1 MPSKKSQE
9 PIIEGRTNPLLNIQ
23 PKPTSDLTVLEREFE
38 IWEDPK
44 KPQEGNPLRFFFR
57 LGKDGKP
64 VKLGDGSYG
73 VVYEVLEKGADEH
86 KPGKRFAVKL
96 LYSARA
102 NVHNISTVPPDD
114 LGEKYSSLFQGKPS
128 YEELISRLKELEYDK
143 EAVLE
148 LFKLLGNAT
157 PKFAKERFEQ
167 EIKATTT
174 IRNARPGQFYR
185 VVDIKGGT
193 ESFRGSD
200 AYKNLSAEFSSGGFT
215 VSDYALVMQ
224 LYDYTLK
231 DLLENGKTGHYQ
243 MQIPEKENP
252 LPSLSEEMQTTLG
265 RQIKSSQEELL
276 QELAEALGRIDENIK
291 KDLFEKAKALIVP
304 LSGYDLLKRL
314 DFNERIRSILPII
327 LDITRGVETIH
338 FAKKRHRDLK
348 PANVYLQV
356 SEDKHSLKADIGDLG
371 FIDTDVHVGG
381 SKAEFNV
388 SEVLAFGTYH
398 YRSPEQKD
406 YFDVCEVAV
415 YSNENRTTSL
425 IIKDP
430 KFRNT
435 IIEKGDF
442 VIFSKDDNKTR
453 YTICNDPV
461 WGNQQRDAVTIELKS
476 PQTVVKPPPKD
487 EKTQVF
493 FFKSQQVRTDMFGV
507 GALIYDLVT
516 AGESPE
522 RFYDEIRSFDKE
534 SGSVENLMRHYG
546 QLYEFEPPDQSFVNI
561 FRPFRHPDRREYVP
575 TKLVEIILKC
585 MLYKV
590 KDSYYGQ
597 LGENAITL
605 ALTDLRSMEKEPY
618 LTKGGN
624 INPLLG
630 GDFNITPTLSRDK
643 RLDKTISELQQQ
655 HFIKRIPHA
664 YTYLFQLYKRIE
676 DSVTGDNKNKAFF
689 IQLLPESVSNEER
702 RLAYENVIQYANEQD
717 YHADLLANGV
727 SKISR
732 NIMNP
737 FVPDYLKFMQRRVK
751 ITPFEK
757 DSVYYR
763 VSFQDTAWTGDM
775 IKVGDWIRIEKETS
789 IQLFRVASIKDDI
802 VALEQELL
810 NDGRKEK
817 QNKDGEKTIGSSN
830 LTIEETLDGLFIQS
844 LDPAKY
850 YSHLLGIYL
859 YQMFFVGIRETP
871 KSTLPLIYTLKGY
884 YPLTNDG
891 MLIAIGDAL
900 LGQGPVDDVLSL
912 LSNIY
917 LKLILTEYS
926 GSYWKE
932 SGGEILKMIVNIRK
946 DLRKLADL
954 IAENL
959 YENFTPDITLGLI
972 ELKNGAGEKASPSFS
987 PSRVLIDQ
995 IKLKP
1000 VADLKDIF
1008 GFWQRQYMLAVN
1020 VRGMGQ
1026 VLPKPKATYLESEM
1040 VTLTAEAD
1048 DGWQFAKWVFDDQQF
1063 AAEVDPI
1070 QTSISFP
1077 MDGNR
1082 IVTAVF
1088 VSDQAILKE
1097 KKFVLKMQLEDEQG
1111 GMIRVEPEQE
1121 QYDWGKRVYLT
1132 AKEHEG
1138 FEFVGWKSNSLIGG
1152 IDHSISFFMQEDV
1165 TITAVFKKRKYHL
1178 FVQSEGGG
1186 TIDPEPKG
1194 AGFEYEY
1201 GTQVVLKAIQKETQ
1215 FLGWEKDGI
1224 FYSNDL
1230 TLDFPIKDNMSLLAR
1245 FVKDEKYILSIEVV
1259 GEGFGKVTRSVEG
1272 PAYKPGTYVN
1282 IKAIAKSKGWG
1293 GNYTF
1298 MGWSGDYEGTNPN
1311 PVIKVTKNM
1320 HIIARFD

>member
-1 MPSKKSQE
+1 MPSKKSKE
-9 PIIEGRTNPLLNIQ
+9 PTIEVQTNDLADT
-23 PKPTSDLTVLEREFE
+23 KPRRKLTALEREFT
-38 IWEDPK
+38 IWENPK
-44 KPQEGNPLRFFFR
+44 KPKEGNPLLFFFR
-57 LGKDGKP
+57 LDKDGKP
-64 VKLGDGSYG
+64 IKLGDGTYG
-73 VVYEVLEKGADEH
+73 VVYEVLEKGADER

-114 LGEKYSSLFQGKPS
+114 LDDKYSPLFQGKPS
-128 YEELISRLKELEYDK
+128 YEELILRLQKPDYDK
-143 EAVLE
+143 NTVLE
-148 LFKLLGNAT
+148 LFKTLGEAT
-157 PKFAKERFEQ
+157 PKFAKDRFEQ

-174 IRNARPGQFYR
+174 IRNARPSQFYR

-193 ESFRGSD
+193 ESFRNSN
-200 AYKNLSAEFSSGGFT
+200 AYKNLSTEFSSGGFT
-215 VSDYALVMQ
+215 VSDYALVME
-224 LYDYTLK
+224 LYNYTLK

-243 MQIPEKENP
+243 LQIPEKGNP
-252 LPSLSEEMQTTLG
+252 FEQFLSEETQTTLE
-265 RQIKSSQEELL
+265 RQIKSRPEELL
-276 QELAEALGRIDENIK
+276 QEIAGALVKTDEKIK
-291 KDLFEKAKALIVP
+291 NELLGKAKDLIGP

-327 LDITRGVETIH
+327 LDIARGVETIH
-338 FAKKRHRDLK
+338 FARKRHRDLK

-356 SEDKHSLKADIGDLG
+356 SEDKHSLQADIGDLG

-415 YSNENRTTSL
+415 HNDEKGNTSL

-453 YTICNDPV
+453 YTIHNDPF
-461 WGNQQRDAVTIELKS
+461 WGNGQHDAVTIQLKA
-476 PQTVVKPPPKD
+476 PQTVTEFPPED

-493 FFKSQQVRTDMFGV
+493 FFKSQQVRTDMFGL

-522 RFYDEIRSFDKE
+522 RFYDEIRSFDKA
-534 SGSVENLMRHYG
+534 SGSVENLMGHYE

-575 TKLVEIILKC
+575 TELVKIILKC

-597 LGENAITL
+597 LGDTAITL
-605 ALTDLRSMEKEPY
+605 ALTDLRSMEKDPY
-618 LTKGGN
+618 LTKEGN

-630 GDFNITPTLSRDK
+630 GNFNITPTLSRDK

-655 HFIKRIPHA
+655 HFIKRIPNA

-676 DSVTGDNKNKAFF
+676 DSVTDNKSKAFF
-689 IQLLPESVSNEER
+689 IQLLPESISNEER

-751 ITPFEK
+751 ITSCEK
-757 DSVYYR
+757 DSIYYR

-775 IKVGDWIRIEKETS
+775 IKVGDWIRIEKETG
-789 IQLFRVASIKDDI
+789 IQLFKVASIKDDF
-802 VALEQELL
+802 VALEQEVL
-810 NDGRKEK
+810 NEARKEK
-817 QNKDGEKTIGSSN
+817 QNKDGDKVLDSGN

-844 LDPAKY
+844 LHPAKY
-850 YSHLLGIYL
+850 YSHVLGIYL
-859 YQMFFVGIRETP
+859 YQMFFVGISETP

-884 YPLTNDG
+884 YPLTNDSL
-891 MLIAIGDAL
+891 LITIGDAS

-932 SGGEILKMIVNIRK
+932 ANGEILKMIVNIRK

-972 ELKNGAGEKASPSFS
+972 ELQEGVDESATPSFS

-1000 VADLKDIF
+1000 VADLKDVF
-1008 GFWQRQYMLAVN
+1008 GFWQRQYMLAVS
-1020 VRGMGQ
+1020 VRGMGK
-1026 VLPKPKATYLESEM
+1026 VLPKPKVAYFESEM

-1048 DGWQFAKWVFDDQQF
+1048 DGWHFAKWELDDQQLSG
-1063 AAEVDPI
+1063 EVNPV
-1070 QTSISFP
+1070 QNSVSFP
-1077 MDGNR
+1077 MYGNR
-1082 IVTAVF
+1082 SITAVF
-1088 VSDQAILKE
+1088 VSDQAILQE
-1097 KKFVLKMQLEDEQG
+1097 KKFVLKTQLEGDQG
-1111 GMIRVEPEQE
+1111 GMIRVEPEQV

-1138 FEFVGWKSNSLIGG
+1138 FEFVGWKSDGLIGG
-1152 IDHSISFFMQEDV
+1152 IEPSISFLMQEDV
-1165 TITAVFKKRKYHL
+1165 TVTAVFRKRKCHL
-1178 FVQSEGGG
+1178 FIQSEGGG
-1186 TIDPEPKG
+1186 TVDPEPKG
-1194 AGFEYEY
+1194 TGFEYEY

-1215 FLGWEKDGI
+1215 FLGWEKDGVP
-1224 FYSNDL
+1224 YSNEL
-1230 TLDFPIKDNMSLLAR
+1230 NLDFPIKDNMSLVAR

-1259 GEGFGKVTRSVEG
+1259 GDGFGKVTRAIEG
-1272 PAYKPGTYVN
+1272 PAYKPGTQVN
-1282 IKAIAKSKGWG
+1282 IKAVAGSKGWG
-1293 GNYTF
+1293 LGSYTF
-1298 MGWSGDYEGTNPN
+1298 MGWSGDYQGTNPS
-1311 PVIKVTKNM
+1311 PVIEMTKNM
-1320 HIIARFD
+1320 HLIARFD